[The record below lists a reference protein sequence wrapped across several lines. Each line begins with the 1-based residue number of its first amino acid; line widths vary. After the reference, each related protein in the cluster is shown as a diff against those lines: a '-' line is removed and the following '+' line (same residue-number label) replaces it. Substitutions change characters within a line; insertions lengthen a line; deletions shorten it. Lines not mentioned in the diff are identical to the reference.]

1 MALLPECLAVDVL
14 RWRLVAA
21 GIWHLVLVLS
31 VSCTARAVL
40 GSHVPPIALTLLS
53 QALAFLGQIALFK
66 SHPPTSSPI
75 LIPWV
80 PLGLRIALSR
90 ALGPLSSL
98 ASLASSVTAAA
109 SLWLSAL
116 LSLSLTLDLKL
127 AVLYSACLAAAYLH
141 HARVC
146 QMYVVTP
153 LAVHRPRAARVRK
166 AVPRAATALAGRA
179 GASAL
184 AATALLA
191 APVLGAGALA
201 AAPRHTAA
209 ALLLGAGSCAAIA
222 ALWAAGA
229 TLTALLLAEPLAAR
243 DFRGAAGTPDAA
255 APLRAAPP
263 GSMLRALALR
273 ALAGQ
278 LAGGASAAAAALRAG
293 LWADES
299 GGAWAALAGPCL
311 EELQRLDG
319 GLDPL
324 AAGAGASAAGATP
337 GGRAGGW
344 NPAPPSASGAGP
356 AQERKA
362 IVRALLAVFERG
374 SDAADAAR
382 ALGALCR
389 SAVREDRSGVV
400 QVARP
405 GVGEVTH
412 ALLGTLGRVRALERR
427 ARALPPAA
435 LDLAAALGGGG
446 RRGEDAALAPVWA
459 LQDALST
466 SLAGLADAYGAGL
479 TSALAGALGARG
491 GAGAAQEAVRLLA
504 PFME

>member
-14 RWRLVAA
+14 RWRLAAA

-31 VSCTARAVL
+31 VSCTTRAVL
-40 GSHVPPIALTLLS
+40 GSHVPPISLTLLS

-66 SHPPTSSPI
+66 PHPPISSPI

-127 AVLYSACLAAAYLH
+127 A
-141 HARVC
+141 
-146 QMYVVTP
+146 
-153 LAVHRPRAARVRK
+153 
-166 AVPRAATALAGRA
+166 
-179 GASAL
+179 
-184 AATALLA
+184 
-191 APVLGAGALA
+191 
-201 AAPRHTAA
+201 
-209 ALLLGAGSCAAIA
+209 
-222 ALWAAGA
+222 
-229 TLTALLLAEPLAAR
+229 
-243 DFRGAAGTPDAA
+243 
-255 APLRAAPP
+255 
-263 GSMLRALALR
+263 
-273 ALAGQ
+273 
-278 LAGGASAAAAALRAG
+278 
-293 LWADES
+293 
-299 GGAWAALAGPCL
+299 
-311 EELQRLDG
+311 
-319 GLDPL
+319 
-324 AAGAGASAAGATP
+324 
-337 GGRAGGW
+337 
-344 NPAPPSASGAGP
+344 
-356 AQERKA
+356 ERKA
-362 IVRALLAVFERG
+362 IVWALLAVFERG

-389 SAVREDRSGVV
+389 SAVWEDRSGVV

-491 GAGAAQEAVRLLA
+491 GAGAAQEAMRLLA